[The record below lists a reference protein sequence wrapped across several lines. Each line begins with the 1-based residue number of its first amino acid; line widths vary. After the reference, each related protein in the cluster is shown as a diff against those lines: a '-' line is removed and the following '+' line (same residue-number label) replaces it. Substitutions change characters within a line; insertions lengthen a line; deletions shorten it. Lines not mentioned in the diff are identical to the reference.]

1 MSFLRHI
8 AFVGLSW
15 ACIQGATAQENTS
28 VPVTDGQVWMSLG
41 VGYKPFAKKKGNVVE
56 GGFRRN
62 FKLNGEVEWRTREWA
77 SETKQVNFTFAPE
90 YKVTDFLKVAVQYR
104 YALKDRYTDNVHRI
118 GLQASLSWGTGRLK
132 LDSRTRYEH
141 EFKPVNK
148 IRVTFRER
156 LGVEYNIPHWKL
168 DPHVS
173 AEMFYAL
180 HYTENRLGGM
190 RYELGTDLALDKK
203 KKRTLGL
210 AVRYDQE
217 VNTVASGNAWI
228 LIFAFE
234 GSFKKK

>member
-1 MSFLRHI
+1 M
-8 AFVGLSW
+8 
-15 ACIQGATAQENTS
+15 
-28 VPVTDGQVWMSLG
+28 
-41 VGYKPFAKKKGNVVE
+41 
-56 GGFRRN
+56 
-62 FKLNGEVEWRTREWA
+62 
-77 SETKQVNFTFAPE
+77 
-90 YKVTDFLKVAVQYR
+90 
-104 YALKDRYTDNVHRI
+104 
-118 GLQASLSWGTGRLK
+118 
-132 LDSRTRYEH
+132 
-141 EFKPVNK
+141 
-148 IRVTFRER
+148 
-156 LGVEYNIPHWKL
+156 EYNIPHWKL

-217 VNTVASGNAWI
+217 VNTVAPGNAWI